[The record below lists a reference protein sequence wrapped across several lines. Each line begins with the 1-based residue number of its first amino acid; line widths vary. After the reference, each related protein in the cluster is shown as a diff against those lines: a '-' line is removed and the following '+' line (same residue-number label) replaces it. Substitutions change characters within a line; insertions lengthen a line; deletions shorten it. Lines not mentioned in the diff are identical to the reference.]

1 MNFILC
7 KLHLKGKLQQQRKS
21 EITYNPIKKYLLS
34 EQEQGLLVMEV
45 LSMAATKILKLFSSN
60 WYFNY
65 SEREYTQVK

>member
-45 LSMAATKILKLFSSN
+45 LSMAATKILKLFSSKR
-60 WYFNY
+60 YFNY